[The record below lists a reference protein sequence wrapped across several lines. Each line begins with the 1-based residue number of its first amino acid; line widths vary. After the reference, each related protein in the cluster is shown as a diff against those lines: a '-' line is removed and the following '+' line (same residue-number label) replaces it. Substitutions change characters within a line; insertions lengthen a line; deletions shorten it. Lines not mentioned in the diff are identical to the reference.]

1 MSLLVMG
8 TVAMDDIA
16 TSGGMKKDLLG
27 GSAAHLAMSASLLT
41 DVHLVGIVGQD
52 FPRRHMNLLRS
63 KKVDVSSVQVA
74 EGRTFHWSGEYD
86 AADWNSAITR
96 STELGVLAGYEPK
109 ITAAQARMK
118 YVFLANDNPEAQMAL
133 LKQMKKPKF
142 VGLDSMNLWIDIKR
156 DALKRLIQC
165 VDLFVAN
172 DGEAR
177 MLTGE
182 HNLIRAARALGKM
195 GPRFVVVKKG
205 EHGVL
210 FYCDKYMF
218 AFPAFPVEKVVDPT
232 GAGDTF
238 AGGLMGY
245 LVHNGKFTRDYFKR
259 ACLYA
264 TVCSSFNVEGFGT
277 QKTAALTMADVNKR
291 LAQFKTFI
299 QPV

>member
-16 TSGGMKKDLLG
+16 TSSGMKKDLLG
-27 GSAAHLAMSASLLT
+27 GSAAHLAMSASLFT
-41 DVHLVGIVGQD
+41 NVHLVGIVGLD

-63 KKVDVSSVQVA
+63 RRVDVSSVQIA
-74 EGRTFHWSGEYD
+74 DGKTFHWSGEYD
-86 AADWNSAITR
+86 ASNWNSAITR
-96 STELGVLAGYEPK
+96 STELGVLAGYEPRV
-109 ITAAQARMK
+109 TEAQTRMK
-118 YVFLANDNPEAQMAL
+118 YLFLANDNPEAQMAL
-133 LKQMKKPKF
+133 LKQMKKPEF
-142 VGLDSMNLWIDIKR
+142 VGLDSMNLWIDIR
-156 DALKRLIQC
+156 REALKRLIKC

-182 HNLIRAARALGKM
+182 GNLIRAARALRKM
-195 GPRFVVVKKG
+195 GPRYIVVKKG

-210 FYCDKYMF
+210 FYCDGFMF
-218 AFPAFPVEKVVDPT
+218 SFPAFPVEKVVDPT

-245 LVHNGKFTRDYFKR
+245 LVQNGKFTRDWFKR

-264 TVCSSFNVEGFGT
+264 TICSSFNVEGFGT
-277 QKTAALTMADVNKR
+277 QKTAVLTMADVRQR
-291 LAQFKTFI
+291 LAQFKAFI